1 MEKKTNKNP
10 SILRIESVEF
20 CNGRPCVLCVN
31 ITDKVTGCAKNF
43 IVEKNRNTNE
53 LEFGITTV
61 IGSAVHL
68 ITESEI
74 FVLKKVFSLAIKN
87 GDFSNMEF

>member
-1 MEKKTNKNP
+1 MEKNK
-10 SILRIESVEF
+10 
-20 CNGRPCVLCVN
+20 
-31 ITDKVTGCAKNF
+31 
-43 IVEKNRNTNE
+43 NTNE
-53 LEFGITTV
+53 LEFGITTLV
-61 IGSAVHL
+61 GSTVHY